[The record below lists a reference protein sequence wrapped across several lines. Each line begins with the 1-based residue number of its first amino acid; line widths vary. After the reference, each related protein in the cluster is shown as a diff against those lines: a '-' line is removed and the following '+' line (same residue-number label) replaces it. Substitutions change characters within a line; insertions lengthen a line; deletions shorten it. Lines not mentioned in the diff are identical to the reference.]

1 MTDDYR
7 DICHLAA
14 AMEPDARAVLAAVAR
29 RLAKGREQY
38 GDLSIDNDPRHW
50 PTEAQEEL
58 FDLVVYREIERIQ
71 AQRRLTALQEWI
83 DKQEGE
89 VTP

>member
-14 AMEPDARAVLAAVAR
+14 AMEPDARAVLAAIAR

-38 GDLSIDNDPRHW
+38 GDLSIDNDPRDW
-50 PTEAQEEL
+50 NEEAREEL
-58 FDLVVYREIERIQ
+58 LDLVVYQEI
-71 AQRRLTALQEWI
+71 RRLTRVRGA
-83 DKQEGE
+83 K
-89 VTP
+89 